1 MSIPSILDNLPP
13 ELRPTIAALVEALE
27 QRVAERYAV
36 RRTDFEA
43 LTSAI
48 EALTEA
54 QKRSEERLSRSEDRL
69 DRIEAAI
76 VDLTT
81 AQQRTE
87 MSVEQLA
94 EAQQRTEM
102 RVEEL
107 AQAQQRTE
115 MRVEELAQAQQ
126 RTETQ
131 LAELTRSHIRLE
143 HRVGRNT
150 GILLELSY
158 RDKAY
163 AYFGTLLRKVRAL
176 SLQQLEAQLE
186 ERLTSREIQELLPLD
201 LPVRGR
207 VRDLDPAPEVYLA
220 VEISSVVDIGDVER
234 AERRAEL
241 LRRAGVAAIP
251 VVAGDD
257 VTEGGE
263 DLARQ
268 ANVLLV
274 QNGTKRFWDAAL
286 AQVLPHAQ

>member
-1 MSIPSILDNLPP
+1 MMSIPSILDNLPP
-13 ELRPTIAALVEALE
+13 ELRPTIAALVDALE

-36 RRTDFEA
+36 RRTDFVA

-48 EALTEA
+48 ETLTEA
-54 QKRSEERLSRSEDRL
+54 QQRSEERLSRVETVVEEL
-69 DRIEAAI
+69 AQ
-76 VDLTT
+76 

-87 MSVEQLA
+87 L
-94 EAQQRTEM
+94 

-115 MRVEELAQAQQ
+115 LRVEELAQAQQRTELRVEELAQAQQ
-126 RTETQ
+126 RTETL
-131 LAELTRSHIRLE
+131 LAELTRSHLRLE
-143 HRVGRNT
+143 QRVGRNT
-150 GILLELSY
+150 GILLELTY

-163 AYFGTLLRKVRAL
+163 AYFGTLLRKVRVV
-176 SLQQLEAQLE
+176 SLQQIEAQLE
-186 ERLTSREIQELLPLD
+186 EHLSSREFRELLPLD
-201 LPVRGR
+201 LLVKGK

-220 VEISSVVDIGDVER
+220 VEISSVVDVGDVER
-234 AERRAEL
+234 AERRAAL
-241 LRRAGVAAIP
+241 LRQAGVAAIP
-251 VVAGDD
+251 AVAGDD

-263 DLARQ
+263 DSARQ

>member
-13 ELRPTIAALVEALE
+13 ELRPTIAALVDALE

-48 EALTEA
+48 ETLTEA
-54 QKRSEERLSRSEDRL
+54 QQRSEERLSRVETVVEEL
-69 DRIEAAI
+69 AQ
-76 VDLTT
+76 

-87 MSVEQLA
+87 L
-94 EAQQRTEM
+94 

-115 MRVEELAQAQQ
+115 LRVEELAQAQQRTELRVEELAQAQQ
-126 RTETQ
+126 RTETL
-131 LAELTRSHIRLE
+131 LAELTRSHLRLE
-143 HRVGRNT
+143 QRVGRNT
-150 GILLELSY
+150 GILLELTY

-163 AYFGTLLRKVRAL
+163 AYFGTLLRKVRVV
-176 SLQQLEAQLE
+176 SLQQIEAQLE
-186 ERLTSREIQELLPLD
+186 EHLSSREFRELLPLD
-201 LPVRGR
+201 LLVKGKVRE
-207 VRDLDPAPEVYLA
+207 LDPSPEVYLA
-220 VEISSVVDIGDVER
+220 VEISSVVDVGDVER
-234 AERRAEL
+234 AERRAAL
-241 LRRAGVAAIP
+241 LRQAGVAAIP
-251 VVAGDD
+251 AVAGDD

-263 DLARQ
+263 DSARQ

>member
-13 ELRPTIAALVEALE
+13 ELRPTIAALVDALE

-48 EALTEA
+48 ETLTEA
-54 QKRSEERLSRSEDRL
+54 QQHSEERLSRVETVVEEL
-69 DRIEAAI
+69 AQ
-76 VDLTT
+76 

-87 MSVEQLA
+87 L
-94 EAQQRTEM
+94 

-115 MRVEELAQAQQ
+115 RRVEELAQAQQRTELRVEELAQAQQ
-126 RTETQ
+126 RTETL
-131 LAELTRSHIRLE
+131 LAELTRSHLRLE
-143 HRVGRNT
+143 QRVGRNT
-150 GILLELSY
+150 GILLELTY

-163 AYFGTLLRKVRAL
+163 AYFGTLLRKVRVV
-176 SLQQLEAQLE
+176 SLQQIEAQLE
-186 ERLTSREIQELLPLD
+186 EHLSSREFRELLPLD
-201 LPVRGR
+201 LLVKGK

-220 VEISSVVDIGDVER
+220 VEISSVVDVGDVER
-234 AERRAEL
+234 AERRAAL
-241 LRRAGVAAIP
+241 LRQAGVAAIP
-251 VVAGDD
+251 AVAGDD

-263 DLARQ
+263 DSARQ

>member
-13 ELRPTIAALVEALE
+13 ELRPTIAALVDALE

-48 EALTEA
+48 ETLTEA
-54 QKRSEERLSRSEDRL
+54 QQRSEQRLSRVETVVEEL
-69 DRIEAAI
+69 AQ
-76 VDLTT
+76 

-87 MSVEQLA
+87 L
-94 EAQQRTEM
+94 

-115 MRVEELAQAQQ
+115 RRVEELAQAQQRTELRVEELAQAQQ
-126 RTETQ
+126 RTETL
-131 LAELTRSHIRLE
+131 LAELTRSHLRLE
-143 HRVGRNT
+143 QRVGRNT
-150 GILLELSY
+150 GILLELTY

-163 AYFGTLLRKVRAL
+163 AYFGTLLRKVRVV
-176 SLQQLEAQLE
+176 SLQQIEAQLE
-186 ERLTSREIQELLPLD
+186 EHLSSREFRELLPLD
-201 LPVRGR
+201 LLVKGKVRE
-207 VRDLDPAPEVYLA
+207 LDPSPEVYLA
-220 VEISSVVDIGDVER
+220 VEISSVVDVGDVER
-234 AERRAEL
+234 AERRAAL
-241 LRRAGVAAIP
+241 LRQAGVAAIP
-251 VVAGDD
+251 AVAGDD

-263 DLARQ
+263 DSARQ

>member
-13 ELRPTIAALVEALE
+13 ELRPTIAALVDALE

-48 EALTEA
+48 ETLTEA
-54 QKRSEERLSRSEDRL
+54 QQRSEQRLSRVETVVEEL
-69 DRIEAAI
+69 AQ
-76 VDLTT
+76 

-87 MSVEQLA
+87 L
-94 EAQQRTEM
+94 

-115 MRVEELAQAQQ
+115 LRVEELAQAQQRTELRVEELAQAQQ
-126 RTETQ
+126 RTETL
-131 LAELTRSHIRLE
+131 LAELTRSHLRLE
-143 HRVGRNT
+143 QRVGRNT
-150 GILLELSY
+150 GILLELTY

-163 AYFGTLLRKVRAL
+163 AYFGTLLRKVRVV
-176 SLQQLEAQLE
+176 SLQQIEAQLE
-186 ERLTSREIQELLPLD
+186 EHLSSREFRELLPLD
-201 LPVRGR
+201 LLVKGKVRE
-207 VRDLDPAPEVYLA
+207 LDPSPEVYLA
-220 VEISSVVDIGDVER
+220 VEISSVVDVGDVER
-234 AERRAEL
+234 AERRAAL
-241 LRRAGVAAIP
+241 LRQAGVVAIP
-251 VVAGDD
+251 AVAGDD

-263 DLARQ
+263 DSARQ

-286 AQVLPHAQ
+286 AQVLAHAQ

>member
-1 MSIPSILDNLPP
+1 MMSIPSIIDNLPP
-13 ELRPTIAALVEALE
+13 ELRPTIAALVDALE

-48 EALTEA
+48 ETLTEA
-54 QKRSEERLSRSEDRL
+54 QQRSEERLSRVETVVEEL
-69 DRIEAAI
+69 AQ
-76 VDLTT
+76 

-87 MSVEQLA
+87 L
-94 EAQQRTEM
+94 

-115 MRVEELAQAQQ
+115 LRVEELAQAQQRTELRVEELAQAQQ
-126 RTETQ
+126 RTETL
-131 LAELTRSHIRLE
+131 LAELTRSHLRLE
-143 HRVGRNT
+143 QRVGRNT
-150 GILLELSY
+150 GILLELTY

-163 AYFGTLLRKVRAL
+163 AYFGTLLRKVRVV
-176 SLQQLEAQLE
+176 SLQQIEAQLE
-186 ERLTSREIQELLPLD
+186 EHLSSREFRELLPLD
-201 LPVRGR
+201 LLVKGKVRE
-207 VRDLDPAPEVYLA
+207 LDPSPEVYLA
-220 VEISSVVDIGDVER
+220 VEISSVVDVGDVER
-234 AERRAEL
+234 AERRAAL
-241 LRRAGVAAIP
+241 LRQAGVAAIP
-251 VVAGDD
+251 AVAGDD

-263 DLARQ
+263 DSARQ

>member
-1 MSIPSILDNLPP
+1 MMSIPSILDNLPP
-13 ELRPTIAALVEALE
+13 ELRPTIAALVDALE

-48 EALTEA
+48 ETLTEA
-54 QKRSEERLSRSEDRL
+54 QQRSEQRLSRVETVVEEL
-69 DRIEAAI
+69 AQ
-76 VDLTT
+76 

-87 MSVEQLA
+87 L
-94 EAQQRTEM
+94 

-115 MRVEELAQAQQ
+115 LRVEELAQAQQRTELRVEELAQAQQ
-126 RTETQ
+126 RTETL
-131 LAELTRSHIRLE
+131 LAELTRSHLRLE
-143 HRVGRNT
+143 QRVGRNT
-150 GILLELSY
+150 GILLELTY

-163 AYFGTLLRKVRAL
+163 AYFGTLLRKVRVV
-176 SLQQLEAQLE
+176 SLQQIEAQLE
-186 ERLTSREIQELLPLD
+186 EHLSSREFRELLPLD
-201 LPVRGR
+201 LLVKGKVRE
-207 VRDLDPAPEVYLA
+207 LDPAPEVYLA
-220 VEISSVVDIGDVER
+220 VEISSVVDVGDVER
-234 AERRAEL
+234 AERRAAL
-241 LRRAGVAAIP
+241 LRQAGVAAIP
-251 VVAGDD
+251 AVAGDD

-263 DLARQ
+263 DSARQ

>member
-1 MSIPSILDNLPP
+1 MMSIPSILDNLPP
-13 ELRPTIAALVEALE
+13 ELRPTIAALVDALE

-48 EALTEA
+48 ETLTEA
-54 QKRSEERLSRSEDRL
+54 QQHSEERLSRVETVVEEL
-69 DRIEAAI
+69 AQ
-76 VDLTT
+76 

-87 MSVEQLA
+87 L
-94 EAQQRTEM
+94 

-115 MRVEELAQAQQ
+115 LRVEELAQAQQ
-126 RTETQ
+126 RTETL
-131 LAELTRSHIRLE
+131 LAELTRSHLRLE
-143 HRVGRNT
+143 QRVGRNT
-150 GILLELSY
+150 GILLELTY

-163 AYFGTLLRKVRAL
+163 AYFGTLLRKVRVV
-176 SLQQLEAQLE
+176 SLQQIEAQLE
-186 ERLTSREIQELLPLD
+186 EHLSSREFRELLPLD
-201 LPVRGR
+201 LLVKGK

-220 VEISSVVDIGDVER
+220 VEISSVVDVGDVER
-234 AERRAEL
+234 AERRAAL
-241 LRRAGVAAIP
+241 LRQAGVAAIP
-251 VVAGDD
+251 AVAGDD

-263 DLARQ
+263 DSARQ

>member
-1 MSIPSILDNLPP
+1 MMSIPSILDNLPP
-13 ELRPTIAALVEALE
+13 ELRPTIAALVDALE

-48 EALTEA
+48 ETLTEA
-54 QKRSEERLSRSEDRL
+54 QQRSEQRLSRVETVVEEL
-69 DRIEAAI
+69 AQ
-76 VDLTT
+76 

-87 MSVEQLA
+87 L
-94 EAQQRTEM
+94 

-115 MRVEELAQAQQ
+115 LRVEELAQAQQ
-126 RTETQ
+126 RTETL
-131 LAELTRSHIRLE
+131 LAELTRSHLRLE
-143 HRVGRNT
+143 QRVGRNT
-150 GILLELSY
+150 GILLELTY

-163 AYFGTLLRKVRAL
+163 AYFGTLLRKVRVV
-176 SLQQLEAQLE
+176 SLQQIEAQLE
-186 ERLTSREIQELLPLD
+186 EHLSSREFRELLPLD
-201 LPVRGR
+201 LLVKGK

-220 VEISSVVDIGDVER
+220 VEISSVVDVGDVER
-234 AERRAEL
+234 AERRAAL
-241 LRRAGVAAIP
+241 LRQAGVAAIP
-251 VVAGDD
+251 AVAGDD

-263 DLARQ
+263 DSARQ